1 MGWGRGGI
9 QDVRAA
15 LGGEGRRPRPRGIG
29 TPCPPLGRGA
39 APGESAR
46 CEQVDFSRAPL
57 GQA

>member
-29 TPCPPLGRGA
+29 TPCPPPR
-39 APGESAR
+39 AR
-46 CEQVDFSRAPL
+46 CCVLWGVELPPGSRR
-57 GQA
+57 GVNK